1 MENTAWW
8 RCRLGISGFADVR
21 RRLRNMTMAQNVD
34 TVSRAFVKTLAC
46 SVGMLL
52 DRAVLVTNGK
62 IPASVVPDMFNDVEE
77 FPTKADFPAAGE
89 EGKLYADLSTG
100 MLYRWSAGDS
110 DYVVA
115 SDMEL
120 LRSISRRGYIVQNED
135 GTVDAVLPGDSEGE

>member
-1 MENTAWW
+1 MTAKSA
-8 RCRLGISGFADVR
+8 RELLRRLGTLPVIQDTSSADASAVR
-21 RRLRNMTMAQNVD
+21 ALVQVVR
-34 TVSRAFVKTLAC
+34 
-46 SVGMLL
+46 MLL
-52 DRAVLVTNGK
+52 DRAVLVTDGK
-62 IPASVVPDMFNDVEE
+62 IPADVVPDMFNDVEE
-77 FPTKADFPAAGE
+77 FPTRADFPAAGE

-120 LRSISRRGYIVQNED
+120 LRSLSRRGYIVQNED

>member
-1 MENTAWW
+1 MNAKRAREW
-8 RCRLGISGFADVR
+8 L
-21 RRLRNMTMAQNVD
+21 RRLETLPEMQEVD
-34 TVSRAFVKTLAC
+34 VATRGFLKTLAC
-46 SVGMLL
+46 SVRMLL
-52 DRAVLVTNGK
+52 DRAVLVTDGK

-100 MLYRWSAGDS
+100 MLYRWSADDS

-120 LRSISRRGYIVQNED
+120 LRSLSRRGYIVQNED

>member
-1 MENTAWW
+1 MNNKTIMDW
-8 RCRLGISGFADVR
+8 R
-21 RRLRNMTMAQNVD
+21 RRLKNIESVQNVD
-34 TVSRAFVKTLAC
+34 VVARAFIRTLAC

-52 DRAVLVTNGK
+52 DRAVLVTDGK

-100 MLYRWSAGDS
+100 MLYRWSVGDL

>member
-1 MENTAWW
+1 
-8 RCRLGISGFADVR
+8 
-21 RRLRNMTMAQNVD
+21 
-34 TVSRAFVKTLAC
+34 
-46 SVGMLL
+46 MLL
-52 DRAVLVTNGK
+52 DRAVLVTDGK
-62 IPASVVPDMFNDVEE
+62 IPADVVPDMFNDVEE

-100 MLYRWSAGDS
+100 MLYRWSADDS

-120 LRSISRRGYIVQNED
+120 LRSLSRRGYIVQNED